1 MLTAVLHTLS
11 IERITCSDC
20 CIWRCDCEGSCF
32 GNDQNLCPCR
42 TIVWAT
48 AVTNVAQPSL
58 SQTPQLSTLQPLLS
72 WRQLTHMSSAV
83 SEPATKTGRQQEL
96 GIAGPKDELN
106 FFFLCLQNC
115 LTLSCWYSS
124 FYSCYGGQLSFI
136 LYWSQAWTEAV
147 CEIVRQVGA
156 STSPVL
162 VVPEY
167 FTDVPLVIC

>member
-1 MLTAVLHTLS
+1 MLPAVLHTLS

-32 GNDQNLCPCR
+32 RNDQNLCPCR

-96 GIAGPKDELN
+96 GIAGPKEELN
-106 FFFLCLQNC
+106 FFFSLLAKLFNI
-115 LTLSCWYSS
+115 
-124 FYSCYGGQLSFI
+124 I
-136 LYWSQAWTEAV
+136 LLVLKLLFLLWRAIKLYFVLKS
-147 CEIVRQVGA
+147 
-156 STSPVL
+156 STSRSCL
-162 VVPEY
+162 WNSEAGG
-167 FTDVPLVIC
+167 C